1 MQASQSPLQV
11 WHAAERQL
19 AARDHEAARDS
30 YRQLM
35 GDPQFASLAYLR
47 LSLIAAAQR
56 RYRDAVEQAMA
67 AFAARVPDPDLLEM
81 IAKRLSTF
89 GEAQAMLACTGDATV
104 QQATSIQ
111 TLAELGKLLSDASFP
126 GDALPLLQRA
136 RRLGLDTPILG
147 HLIGLCL
154 MYTGDAA
161 AAERELL
168 ACLKAEPDMP
178 LALWGLGKL
187 RLDHGADERIAGLR
201 RAIARRAKADPD
213 SELPLLHYSLFA
225 ELDRR
230 DEIEPAWQA
239 LSEGMRLRRAQMRH
253 DTAAEQ
259 ALFEHLSALRPQPV
273 EGAVEAGPRPV
284 FIVGM
289 PRSGT
294 TLLERILGNHPD
306 VADAGEL
313 RDLVRQL
320 RWMCDLAGPSHLDLA
335 LAQRAETIDF
345 AELGRRYLAHTQWR
359 AQGRAVYTDK
369 MPSNFIN
376 ASYIARALPQAR
388 ILHMVRGPMDTCFS
402 NLKEWF
408 AGAYPHTYDQI
419 EMADHYRRYR
429 TLMSHWRTL
438 YPERILDVRYDE
450 LVTEPERVAR
460 EVLEFCD
467 LPWHEGMSAI
477 ERRTDAVATASAM
490 QVREPIHG
498 RFLEQWRRYGAH
510 LGPLRERLGALA
522 Y

>member
-1 MQASQSPLQV
+1 MQAIQSLQV
-11 WHAAERQL
+11 WQAAERQL
-19 AARDHEAARDS
+19 AAREHEAARGS
-30 YRQLM
+30 YRQLL
-35 GDPQFASLAYLR
+35 GDPQFASMAHLR
-47 LSLIAAAQR
+47 LSLIASAQR
-56 RYRDAVEQAMA
+56 RYRDAVNEAVA
-67 AFAARVPDPDLLEM
+67 AFDARVPDPDLLEM
-81 IAKRLSTF
+81 VAKRLSTF
-89 GEAQAMLACTGDATV
+89 GESQAMLACTADPMV
-104 QQATSIQ
+104 QQANSIQ
-111 TLAELGKLLSDASFP
+111 TLAELGKLLSDASCP

-136 RRLGLDTPILG
+136 RRLGLDTPVLG

-168 ACLKAEPDMP
+168 ACLRAEPDMP

-187 RLDHGADERIAGLR
+187 RLAHGADGRIEGLR
-201 RAIARRAKADPD
+201 RAIAKREKADPD

-253 DTAAEQ
+253 DAATEQ
-259 ALFEHLSALRPQPV
+259 ALFDHMTTLRPQPA
-273 EGAVEAGPRPV
+273 EGADDGGPRPV

-294 TLLERILGNHPD
+294 TLLERILGNHPG
-306 VADAGEL
+306 VTNAGEL

-320 RWMCDLAGPSHLDLA
+320 RWMCDLGGPSQLDLA
-335 LAQRAETIDF
+335 LARRAETIDF
-345 AELGRRYLAHTQWR
+345 AGLGRRYLAHTQWR

-369 MPSNFIN
+369 MPANFIN
-376 ASYIARALPQAR
+376 VSYIARALPQAR

-408 AGAYPHTYDQI
+408 AGAYPHSYDQV

-429 TLMSHWRTL
+429 TLMSHWRAL
-438 YPERILDVRYDE
+438 YPGRILDVRYDE

-460 EVLEFCD
+460 EVLEFCG
-467 LPWHEGMSAI
+467 LPWHEGVSAI
-477 ERRTDAVATASAM
+477 EQRTDTVATASAM
-490 QVREPIHG
+490 QVREPIHD
-498 RFLEQWRRYGAH
+498 RFLQQWRRYEAY

>member
-1 MQASQSPLQV
+1 MQSPELLHLWQ
-11 WHAAERQL
+11 AAERHLGARDL
-19 AARDHEAARDS
+19 AAASTA
-30 YRQLM
+30 YRQLV
-35 GDPQFASLAYLR
+35 GDAQFGPLAQLR
-47 LSLIAAAQR
+47 LSLIATAQR
-56 RYRDAVEQAMA
+56 HYRDAVDAAMA
-67 AFAARVPDPDLLEM
+67 AFDARVSDADLLEM

-89 GEAQAMLACTGDATV
+89 GESQAMLACTGDQAV

-126 GDALPLLQRA
+126 GQALPLLQRA
-136 RRLGLDTPILG
+136 RKLGLDTPVLG
-147 HLIGLCL
+147 HLIALCL
-154 MYTGDAA
+154 MYTGDAE

-168 ACLKAEPDMP
+168 ACLKTEPDMP

-187 RLDHGADERIAGLR
+187 RLEHGAQGRIDGLR
-201 RAIARRAKADPD
+201 RAIAKRETADPD
-213 SELPLLHYSLFA
+213 SELALLHYSLFA

-239 LSEGMRLRRAQMRH
+239 LAEGMRLRRAQMRH

-259 ALFEHLSALRPQPV
+259 ALFDHMASLRPQPV
-273 EGAVEAGPRPV
+273 AGAPDDGPRPV

-294 TLLERILGNHPD
+294 TLLERVLGNHPD
-306 VADAGEL
+306 VTDAGEL

-320 RWMCDLAGPSHLDLA
+320 RWMCDLGGPSQLDLA
-335 LAQRAETIDF
+335 LARRAESIDF

-369 MPSNFIN
+369 MPANFLN
-376 ASYIARALPQAR
+376 VSYIARALPQAR

-408 AGAYPHTYDQI
+408 AGAYPHSYDQL

-429 TLMSHWRTL
+429 TLMAQWRAQ
-438 YPERILDVRYDE
+438 YPDRILDVRYDE
-450 LVTEPERVAR
+450 LVADPERVAR
-460 EVLEFCD
+460 EVLEFCG
-467 LPWHEGMSAI
+467 LPWQAGLSVI
-477 ERRTDAVATASAM
+477 EQRSDSVATASAM

-498 RFLEQWRRYGAH
+498 RFLEQWRRYEAH